1 MWGVGRS
8 QTIKEEAH
16 RSVAETC
23 ERWVGARSRI
33 ATVKPAETQSQNR
46 YQKRLLKSEVVACTV
61 WKGYCEKEISAFTNM
76 IVRNET
82 GEASKGPTWR
92 DAIDHGIE
100 VAEQRESTVS
110 RPEGTEEHAAEEP
123 PERGN

>member
-33 ATVKPAETQSQNR
+33 ATVKPAKTDSQSR
-46 YQKRLLKSEVVACTV
+46 YKERLVKPQVMARAIWKR
-61 WKGYCEKEISAFTNM
+61 YCEKEISAFTNM